1 VCVFTRV
8 KLLNHKASAQAA
20 RMEPCGPLQV
30 FLFKFFLSLKL
41 NREGLFAL
49 PPAKDLN
56 HRLID
61 AQV

>member
-1 VCVFTRV
+1 
-8 KLLNHKASAQAA
+8 LNHKASAQAA

-61 AQV
+61 A